1 MVAITFVLDTY
12 QIITWLN
19 MSVKLSII
27 HIVIWPGGLEPAS
40 IYLFSFVSDYL
51 ASMLSLFVPAPAFS
65 QLIS

>member
-12 QIITWLN
+12 QMITWLN

-40 IYLFSFVSDYL
+40 IYLFSFVG
-51 ASMLSLFVPAPAFS
+51 LFGQHVKSFFPAPAFS